1 MEKDRYVNHKGAAH
15 VSVSE
20 VCREYQGP
28 EETVT
33 VSSWGMEN
41 KGYPEEFSSRLW
53 HQWLCAL
60 KTVLAPASI
69 TKSEI
74 GSGPAL
80 LMKQSLLTLCNVK
93 SVVFG
98 AIY

>member
-41 KGYPEEFSSRLW
+41 KGYPEEFSSRL
-53 HQWLCAL
+53 
-60 KTVLAPASI
+60 
-69 TKSEI
+69 
-74 GSGPAL
+74 
-80 LMKQSLLTLCNVK
+80 
-93 SVVFG
+93 
-98 AIY
+98 